1 MERSMDSYRSP
12 MAISERREGKP
23 VGHCTIYR
31 ALKAGKLPGYS
42 EKSHLRRRGKRKY
55 CRGDSRT
62 IKPDWTIHER
72 HAEADLRAHIG
83 DWEGDTVLGHGN
95 QFWKNF

>member
-1 MERSMDSYRSP
+1 MRLEADGSLMSFVERFMDRYSSP
-12 MAISERREGKP
+12 MAIAERREGKP
-23 VGHCTIYR
+23 VGHCTICR

-62 IKPDWTIHER
+62 IKPDRTIHER
-72 HAEADLRAHIG
+72 PPRP
-83 DWEGDTVLGHGN
+83 T
-95 QFWKNF
+95 